1 MSRLLNRKRLSPLD
15 MSKSQN
21 VSELPPCYARVH
33 PGLEPVA
40 ADEIEQEL
48 GGEVKRT
55 GPGFVVFRL
64 AEIDDSILKLRTTE
78 DVFLYAWGTDA
89 LTYRAADL
97 DSIRRWTAREVD
109 WPQLLRIHRSIR
121 PKLKS
126 RPTYHFVTQ
135 MTGEH
140 GYLRKNAREA
150 LAGALAG
157 VFPDNWRYAE
167 ENATLELWLTI
178 HGKTAICGVRLSDR
192 TMRHRTYKVEHQRA
206 SLRPTMAAAM
216 VRLAELRA
224 GLVVVDPM
232 CGAGTILAEALVVL
246 GESRQPSTVVG
257 GDIDRGAVRL
267 AMTNLRRLGRPTL
280 CHWNAAR
287 LPLADSSVDRIVSN
301 PPFGKQLSSPAEVGR
316 LYARVAAE
324 YDRVLKS
331 RGRAALIVSEFPLLR
346 DAMRKFGWRT
356 ERTLRVR
363 VLGQSAVIS
372 VWRKPE
378 QSATILPN
386 TPPSPD

>member
-1 MSRLLNRKRLSPLD
+1 M
-15 MSKSQN
+15 
-21 VSELPPCYARVH
+21 VH

-64 AEIDDSILKLRTTE
+64 GAIDDSILGLRTTE

-97 DSIRRWTAREVD
+97 ESIRRWTAREVN
-109 WPQLLRIHRSIR
+109 WGQLLRIHQSIR

-126 RPTYHFVTQ
+126 RPTYHFVAQ

-140 GYLRKNAREA
+140 GYLRKDARQA
-150 LAGALAG
+150 LIRGLTG
-157 VFPDNWRYAE
+157 KIPENWRYAE
-167 ENATLELWLTI
+167 ENATLEVWLTI
-178 HGKTAICGVRLSDR
+178 QAKTAICGVRLSDR

-206 SLRPTMAAAM
+206 SLRPTMAAAL
-216 VRLAELRA
+216 VRLAELRP
-224 GLVVVDPM
+224 GQVVVDPM

-246 GESRQPSTVVG
+246 GESRQPSTVCG
-257 GDIDRGAVRL
+257 GDIYGGAVRL
-267 AMTNLRRLGRPTL
+267 ATTNLRRLGRPMIFR
-280 CHWNAAR
+280 WNAKQ
-287 LPLADSSVDRIVSN
+287 LPFADSSVDRIISN
-301 PPFGKQLSSPAEVGR
+301 PPFGKQLGR
-316 LYARVAAE
+316 PQEIGSLYKKMVKE

-331 RGRAALIVSEFPLLR
+331 RGRAVLLVSDFPILR
-346 DAMRKFGWRT
+346 DAIREFGWRS

-363 VLGQSAVIS
+363 VLGQAAVIS

-378 QSATILPN
+378 QSTTILP
-386 TPPSPD
+386 TTAPSPHQL